1 MIKELKKTE
10 TMESKLRNLML
21 FTGASIEITSEVAR
35 QQGRSKVSEIFNT
48 LGMEFN
54 REYKI
59 S

>member
-1 MIKELKKTE
+1 MTKTKSKTE

-21 FTGASIEITSEVAR
+21 FTGASLEITSEVAR
-35 QQGRSKVSEIFNT
+35 QQGRSKVSEILNT
-48 LGMEFN
+48 LGMGFN